1 MAYQVGVDLGTTWM
15 AVAVCRSGGPA
26 ELVQLGER
34 APAVPTVAFVG
45 DGGDFAIG
53 EAAERRAATEPARV
67 VAEFTR
73 RIGDRT
79 PIVVDGEPIAAEA
92 LAARFVGHLLQRVAA
107 QEGGPAAGVALTH
120 PAGWGPH
127 KLDLLRDGLA
137 GHGLPG
143 VVLLP
148 EPQAA
153 AIGYASVARVRPG
166 SVIAVYDLG
175 GGTFDA
181 AVLRTADRT
190 GGFELLG
197 RAEGIDRLG
206 GIDFDEAVFE
216 HVQTELGAEW
226 DALDPADDM
235 VLAAVGGLRRECIA
249 AKEALSQDTEVT
261 ITVTLP
267 GVHRLVRLDR
277 ARFEEMIRPSV
288 EETVAALGRAIAS
301 AGLPG
306 GVVPTIVL
314 AGGSSRI
321 PLVRTLVER
330 ELGLPTAVG
339 IDPKGVIA
347 LGTALAA
354 RDANPAPTIVPSA
367 AVTPPAADAYP
378 AEPPE
383 ARPELAR
390 PPIEVSPFRQ
400 PDTPRSR
407 RLPVVIGAAASG
419 VLALAIGGSLLAY
432 VTQNQ
437 PVTPVGSTAVASTPA
452 SRSPV
457 VAPPAVLPPTAAPPA
472 PRPRPQ
478 EQTPQDARR
487 TAVVP
492 TPPAATTTTVPP
504 EEPAGP
510 AQEETT
516 TAPPEE
522 AIVPPEDA
530 DEAPAIGADPEAD
543 RLPESTT
550 SAEEPAET
558 VPPAAGD
565 GG

>member
-1 MAYQVGVDLGTTWM
+1 MAYQVGVDLGTTWT

-120 PAGWGPH
+120 PAGWGRH

-143 VVLLP
+143 MVLLP
-148 EPQAA
+148 EPLAA
-153 AIGYASVARVRPG
+153 AIGYASGARVQPG
-166 SVIAVYDLG
+166 SVVAVYDLV

-181 AVLRTADRT
+181 AVLRTADRAD
-190 GGFELLG
+190 GFELLG
-197 RAEGIDRLG
+197 RPESIDRLG
-206 GIDFDEAVFE
+206 GMDFDEAVFE
-216 HVQTELGAEW
+216 HVQAELGAEW
-226 DALDPADDM
+226 DTLDPTEDM

-288 EETVAALGRAIAS
+288 EETVAALGRAIDS
-301 AGLPG
+301 AGLPD
-306 GVVPTIVL
+306 GVVPTILL

-339 IDPKGVIA
+339 IDPKGVLA

-354 RDANPAPTIVPSA
+354 RDASPTPTNVPSA
-367 AVTPPAADAYP
+367 AVPPPAADAYP
-378 AEPPE
+378 AEPTETHPDVL
-383 ARPELAR
+383 APPPVAVRP
-390 PPIEVSPFRQ
+390 FHQ
-400 PDTPRSR
+400 PDTAPSR

-419 VLALAIGGSLLAY
+419 VLALVIGGSLLAY

-437 PVTPVGSTAVASTPA
+437 PVTPVGSTAEASTPA
-452 SRSPV
+452 SGSPV
-457 VAPPAVLPPTAAPPA
+457 VAPPTAAPPA
-472 PRPRPQ
+472 PRPRPR
-478 EQTPQDARR
+478 EQAPQDARR
-487 TAVVP
+487 TVVVP
-492 TPPAATTTTVPP
+492 TPPAATTTTVSP
-504 EEPAGP
+504 EEPA
-510 AQEETT
+510 AQEEPT
-516 TAPPEE
+516 TAPPEGTT
-522 AIVPPEDA
+522 VPPDDA
-530 DEAPAIGADPEAD
+530 DEAPGVAADPEAD
-543 RLPESTT
+543 PT
-550 SAEEPAET
+550 SAEETTEP
-558 VPPAAGD
+558 VPSSENG
-565 GG
+565 